1 MKASGIVDMA
11 SDVVKSAV
19 SRQDEITVVEAGNMW
34 NKLLARYDSI
44 ENILVLMNYVKDED
58 LRKETQ
64 IVLKKIRQ
72 QSEQLAKLMAEYSV
86 STIPRPASEIKISV
100 GEPSFTDRYIF
111 ASIFQNIKWLLPVH
125 IVSFIQSTSPKVRKM
140 FKGFLLEEMDMYDRL
155 RDFGLKKNWLQSYP
169 EYEGGENKSQEKPSI
184 MEVAQMWSKL
194 AARYKTMEFTNHMV
208 NLARDPD
215 LTAAIVMGQDTLKEQ
230 ITELE
235 KMLQKYVS
243 PLPARPPEAEK
254 ATRPVDAIPDRYIFR
269 QIFRGIQSFLPLHM
283 VAYQESNTPAVR
295 KEFKKL
301 LVEEINIYDKF
312 VSYGLLKGWVFKPP
326 SFKG

>member
-111 ASIFQNIKWLLPVH
+111 ARIFQNIKWLLPVH

-155 RDFGLKKNWLQSYP
+155 RDFGLKKTGCSLTLSTKVGKTNHRKNLRSWKWRRCGLNWLP
-169 EYEGGENKSQEKPSI
+169 GIKR
-184 MEVAQMWSKL
+184 W
-194 AARYKTMEFTNHMV
+194 
-208 NLARDPD
+208 NLP
-215 LTAAIVMGQDTLKEQ
+215 
-230 ITELE
+230 IT
-235 KMLQKYVS
+235 
-243 PLPARPPEAEK
+243 
-254 ATRPVDAIPDRYIFR
+254 
-269 QIFRGIQSFLPLHM
+269 
-283 VAYQESNTPAVR
+283 
-295 KEFKKL
+295 
-301 LVEEINIYDKF
+301 
-312 VSYGLLKGWVFKPP
+312 W
-326 SFKG
+326 